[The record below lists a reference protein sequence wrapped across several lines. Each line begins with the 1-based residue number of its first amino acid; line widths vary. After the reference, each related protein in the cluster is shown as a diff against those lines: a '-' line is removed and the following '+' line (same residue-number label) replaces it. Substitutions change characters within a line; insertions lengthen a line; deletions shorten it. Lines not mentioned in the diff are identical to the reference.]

1 VRMVSVKVCTG
12 SSKPRVEEE
21 PDGSYRVY
29 VAASPE
35 RGKAN
40 VELLKVIARYLGVAK
55 SSISIV
61 RGQTSREKLL
71 KIDSDG

>member
-1 VRMVSVKVCTG
+1 MRMVSVRVCTG

-40 VELLKVIARYLGVAK
+40 AELLKAISLYLGVAK
-55 SSISIV
+55 GNVSIV

-71 KIDSDG
+71 KIDSD

>member
-1 VRMVSVKVCTG
+1 MRMVSVRVCTG

-29 VAASPE
+29 VSASPE

-40 VELLKVIARYLGVAK
+40 AELLKAISLYLGVAK
-55 SSISIV
+55 GNVSIV

-71 KIDSDG
+71 KIDSD